1 LIAATVENPGD
12 QDVCVV
18 TLVDNVAL
26 KDERLNAF
34 AELGPMSTHAGLFD
48 EQLESIEDGVN
59 ESIGRRGAGI
69 IGDVGPD
76 LLEVLFGQG

>member
-1 LIAATVENPGD
+1 
-12 QDVCVV
+12 
-18 TLVDNVAL
+18 
-26 KDERLNAF
+26 
-34 AELGPMSTHAGLFD
+34 LFD